1 VTDPEI
7 DIATTAIE
15 TIEEENLTEM
25 IDATT
30 VAVLVQ
36 RTAETATDQLQHH
49 PRKLRLSLKAYRHL
63 QGMKS

>member
-36 RTAETATDQLQHH
+36 RIAETATD
-49 PRKLRLSLKAYRHL
+49 
-63 QGMKS
+63 